1 MTKIEFVEFEENPD
15 RTGWYLVEYGKL
27 GEEPT
32 DSVGPYETKTAAL
45 RMWRDTTPGMKN
57 EKEKEPSDAGHNGD

>member
-32 DSVGPYETKTAAL
+32 DSVGPY
-45 RMWRDTTPGMKN
+45 
-57 EKEKEPSDAGHNGD
+57 